1 MNSININLL
10 VICNVLLLLFLQT
23 DQMNKTQEVSK
34 MNRLAELRL
43 AFFIALRYARQKRE
57 Y

>member
-1 MNSININLL
+1 
-10 VICNVLLLLFLQT
+10 
-23 DQMNKTQEVSK
+23 